1 MKHGN
6 LVIEKG
12 EYVLLKR
19 LVNISGYYA
28 DDTQRE
34 SIKKMAGE
42 LEQAHIRNEEDMP
55 SDVVRFNTWITVGS
69 KNGWHKKFQLVMPK
83 ESDVKTNKISVLAP
97 MGLAVIGYA
106 QGDSVVWTFPNGEQQ
121 LTILK
126 VEQEENPINVDVLP

>member
-34 SIKKMAGE
+34 SIKKLAGE

>member
-34 SIKKMAGE
+34 SIKKLAGE

-55 SDVVRFNTWITVGS
+55 TDVVRFNTWITIGS

-126 VEQEENPINVDVLP
+126 VEQEENPINVDMLL

>member
-6 LVIEKG
+6 LVIEKR

-19 LVNISGYYA
+19 LVNISGHYA
-28 DDTQRE
+28 DETQRE
-34 SIKKMAGE
+34 SIKKLAGE
-42 LEQAHIRNEEDMP
+42 LEQAHIRDEADMP
-55 SDVVRFNTWITVGS
+55 SDVVRFNTWITIGS

-106 QGDSVVWTFPNGEQQ
+106 QGDSVVWNFPTGEQQ

-126 VEQEENPINVDVLP
+126 VEQEENSINIDMLL

>member
-19 LVNISGYYA
+19 LVNISGHYA
-28 DDTQRE
+28 DTTQRD
-34 SIKKMAGE
+34 SIQKLAGE
-42 LEQAHIRNEEDMP
+42 LEQALIRSEEEMP
-55 SDVVRFNTWITVGS
+55 KDVVRFNSWITIGS

-97 MGLAVIGYA
+97 MGLAVFGYA
-106 QGDSVVWTFPNGEQQ
+106 QGDSVIWNFPNGEQQ
-121 LTILK
+121 LTILE
-126 VEQEENPINVDVLP
+126 VEQADNPIDIDQLL

>member
-34 SIKKMAGE
+34 SIKKLAGE

-55 SDVVRFNTWITVGS
+55 SDVVRFNTWITIGS

-126 VEQEENPINVDVLP
+126 VEQEENPINVDMLL